1 MVQIVEI
8 MGRSTQGVT
17 HPFICRGDDDNTYFV
32 KGSGA
37 GRRSLVC
44 EWIAGNLAMALN
56 LPIAPF
62 KVVEVPSELVE
73 GNPLYDD
80 LGAGPAFA
88 SLRQTIMELNYAG
101 IDLVPDQLQRDVLA
115 FDWWIRNWDRTLS
128 ESGGNPNLFWEPEHE
143 RLVVIDH
150 NQAFDADFDVESF
163 QKYHVFSRQYN
174 DLFGDELYRQ
184 EYAKNFQNALN
195 RWQNICE
202 TIPENWHYLDA
213 EMSISANIQL
223 DAIFTILKRCNTE
236 TLWNQ

>member
-8 MGRSTQGVT
+8 MGRSEQGIT

-44 EWIAGNLAMALN
+44 EWIAGHLAVALG

-62 KVVEVPSELVE
+62 KIVEVPVELVE
-73 GNPLYDD
+73 GNPLYSD
-80 LGAGPAFA
+80 LGDGPAFG

-101 IDLVPDQLQRDVLA
+101 IDLVPDEIQRDVLA
-115 FDWWIRNWDRTLS
+115 FDWWICNWDRTLS
-128 ESGGNPNLFWEPEHE
+128 ESGGNPNLFWEPEDE

-150 NQAFDADFDVESF
+150 NQAFDDNFDSENF
-163 QKYHVFSRQYN
+163 LKYHVFSRQCH
-174 DLFGDELYRQ
+174 DLFGDVLYRQ
-184 EYAKNFQNALN
+184 GYEKIFQNALN
-195 RWQNICE
+195 QWQNICV

-213 EMSISANIQL
+213 EMSIPANIQL
-223 DAIFTILKRCNTE
+223 DAIFTILNRCTTE
-236 TLWNQ
+236 TFWDQ